1 MRSDEGIS
9 NIKIKITAV
18 NQKLVN
24 FEKVERN
31 ITLDSPLTFLV
42 EASDF
47 TNISS
52 PVLILTVDNVLN
64 EYKDVCIM
72 IALQVTYFEFSPL
85 CCLVRANP

>member
-1 MRSDEGIS
+1 MFCRKKDLVYIFIRSNEGIS
-9 NIKIKITAV
+9 NVKIKITAN

-24 FEKVERN
+24 LEKTERN

-52 PVLILTVDNVLN
+52 PVLLLTVDNVLK
-64 EYKDVCIM
+64 EYKDVCVM
-72 IALQVTYFEFSPL
+72 IAVQV
-85 CCLVRANP
+85 NI